1 MPNSL
6 VKFVN
11 QKEGTSVEGRGDLHW
26 KRADIDGLPFRGH
39 QVPSYRNDEFDE
51 RVVRVSD
58 ARNGTF
64 YTGDTEENAKYLK
77 VMDAIQNGWYQ
88 LVFCERWRQELD
100 SGKQDKFH
108 TIYLEWAEFFLEDG
122 SSTPSVDIKAG
133 FTGM

>member
-1 MPNSL
+1 MHCRAVCL
-6 VKFVN
+6 HAT
-11 QKEGTSVEGRGDLHW
+11 ERGRH
-26 KRADIDGLPFRGH
+26 RSRT
-39 QVPSYRNDEFDE
+39 N
-51 RVVRVSD
+51 
-58 ARNGTF
+58 
-64 YTGDTEENAKYLK
+64 TGDTEENAKYLK

-122 SSTPSVDIKAG
+122 SSSPAVDIKAG